1 MALTALDGLLLLMV
15 LIWGTN
21 FSLVKVAL
29 RDFPEIGFNAMRML
43 TSALVF
49 AAVIASSRTRPSFT
63 RADWIRLVLLG
74 IVGTFLYQFM
84 FVGGLK
90 RTSAGNASLIVGVSP
105 ILIALMSSVAGHERV
120 APRKW
125 FGVALGFAG
134 LYFVVGHRADWSA
147 SSLAGDGM
155 VIASMLFWA
164 TYSVAAQPLLKRYSP
179 LAVTGTSFTIGAA
192 LYLLFTAPLLVAI
205 DWAPISAT
213 SWVLMLF
220 SAVFALN
227 VSYVI
232 WYTGLQKLGGTRT
245 SMYSYLTPI
254 VAMIVA
260 AFWLGEPISG
270 NQMVGAGAILTGLL
284 ITRFA

>member
-1 MALTALDGLLLLMV
+1 MI

-29 RDFPEIGFNAMRML
+29 RDFPEVAFNAMRML
-43 TSALVF
+43 TSGIVF
-49 AAVIASSRTRPSFT
+49 IAVIASSRARPAFS
-63 RADWIRLVLLG
+63 RADWFRLVFLG
-74 IVGTFLYQFM
+74 IVGTFLYQLM

-90 RTSAGNASLIVGVSP
+90 RTSAGNASLIVGASP
-105 ILIALMSSVAGHERV
+105 IIIALMSSLAGHERV
-120 APRKW
+120 APRRW

-147 SSLAGDGM
+147 ASLAGDGM
-155 VIASMLFWA
+155 VIASMMFWA

-179 LAVTGTSFTIGAA
+179 LAVTGTSFSIGAA
-192 LYLLFTAPLLVAI
+192 LYLLFTAPLLIKI
-205 DWAPISAT
+205 DWPAISGS
-213 SWVLMLF
+213 SWVLMFL
-220 SAVFALN
+220 SALLALN

-260 AFWLGEPISG
+260 AFWLGEPIAA
-270 NQMVGAGAILTGLL
+270 NQMIGAGAILTGLL